1 MDEPVSRQEEPE
13 EPTATPAGVWERLD
27 QVTRAR
33 VIELFARSA
42 YDFVIA
48 QRRVAVKEDCDVYPG
63 RNTEDH
69 DGAH

>member
-1 MDEPVSRQEEPE
+1 MDEPVSQQEDLEDC
-13 EPTATPAGVWERLD
+13 TVTPAGVWECLD

-48 QRRVAVKEDCDVYPG
+48 QREVIVEEDCDVYPG
-63 RNTEDH
+63 RDMEDH
-69 DGAH
+69 GGTP